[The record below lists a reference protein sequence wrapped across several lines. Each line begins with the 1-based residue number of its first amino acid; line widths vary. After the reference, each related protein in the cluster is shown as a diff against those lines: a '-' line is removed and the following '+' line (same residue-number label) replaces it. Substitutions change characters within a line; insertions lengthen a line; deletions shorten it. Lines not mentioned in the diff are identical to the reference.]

1 MKNKAKLLTSVL
13 VAPFLCATIANA
25 EPETTADTPTE
36 VVLFKI
42 HDIVPEKDPDGKVL
56 YCNIGATFFNRTKT
70 DLANVAMNL
79 VWEDEV
85 ISETIELEE
94 RALREKRRA
103 NPRATTSRYPTSAL
117 NDRTITM
124 SLKLPPIKT
133 NQQVSLKAKV
143 STERC
148 FLLLNDME
156 INVSNCGSMDAA
168 MKGSRDCNNLF
179 RYISPKMPEYYQEFK
194 EKSLE
199 EEATEEDSLLDTTKK
214 ELEEAYN
221 ETLQTI
227 HNITSEK
234 PVDPKDENED
244 GAE

>member
-1 MKNKAKLLTSVL
+1 MKNKAKFLTSVL
-13 VAPFLCATIANA
+13 MTPFLCATIANA
-25 EPETTADTPTE
+25 EPETTTSAPAE

-42 HDIVPEKDPDGKVL
+42 HDIVPEKDADGKVL
-56 YCNIGATFFNRTKT
+56 YCNIGATFFNRTKS

-85 ISETIELEE
+85 ISDTIEQEE
-94 RALREKRRA
+94 RSLREQRRA
-103 NPRATTSRYPTSAL
+103 NPRAATSRYPTSAL

-124 SLKLPPIKT
+124 SLRLPPIKM

-156 INVSNCGSMDAA
+156 INISNCGNIDGAT
-168 MKGSRDCNNLF
+168 KGSRDCNNLF

-199 EEATEEDSLLDTTKK
+199 EETAEEDSLLDTTKK
-214 ELEEAYN
+214 EMEESYN
-221 ETLQTI
+221 ETIQAI
-227 HNITSEK
+227 RNITNDQL
-234 PVDPKDENED
+234 PNTENKNE
-244 GAE
+244 EE